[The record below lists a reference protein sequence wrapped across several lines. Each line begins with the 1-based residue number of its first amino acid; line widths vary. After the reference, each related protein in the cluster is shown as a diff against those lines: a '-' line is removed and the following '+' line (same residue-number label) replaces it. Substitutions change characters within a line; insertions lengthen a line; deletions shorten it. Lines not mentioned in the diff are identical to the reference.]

1 MVLKDMKKTELSEI
15 FFVLVMSV
23 FISFKPCAVCSHVIL
38 HTDPFCSSHTAS
50 SLVATESC

>member
-15 FFVLVMSV
+15 FVLVTSV

-38 HTDPFCSSHTAS
+38 HTDTFCSSHTAS